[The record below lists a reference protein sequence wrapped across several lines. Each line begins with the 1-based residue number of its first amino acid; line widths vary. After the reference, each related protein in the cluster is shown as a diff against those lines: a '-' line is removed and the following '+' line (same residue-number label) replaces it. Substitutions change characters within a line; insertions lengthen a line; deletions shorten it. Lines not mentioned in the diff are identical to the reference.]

1 MNKTFINTIDYYKEY
16 LQKKNIDINDVNINT
31 KTLENIKHYEVDAKL
46 ELEKLEYLS
55 EEYKLY
61 DSDYNEFMI
70 AMGKLA
76 IGLYNIKDLSV
87 DNNNEKMLIDIFLDI
102 HYRFESL
109 EQRNIMKDV
118 YIWKYLKK

>member
-70 AMGKLA
+70 AMEKLA